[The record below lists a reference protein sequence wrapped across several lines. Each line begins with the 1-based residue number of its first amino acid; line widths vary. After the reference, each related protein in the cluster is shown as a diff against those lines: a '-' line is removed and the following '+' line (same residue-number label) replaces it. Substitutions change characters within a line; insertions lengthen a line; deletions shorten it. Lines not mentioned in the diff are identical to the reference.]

1 MQALD
6 RIDYSNNWLTLV
18 FLFVVLLLVVL
29 KAINQQKLIG
39 YFSAFFMKGFIV
51 KKTEERES
59 LLSVFNIVFFCFSAI
74 VYAMFFSFLAAFFI
88 DITVDFAVFMT
99 VLGLVCVY
107 LVLSL
112 VLDVGLANLF
122 EIQHET
128 GYLFSTK
135 IAYRYAISLILF
147 PVLIITSYSSLGT
160 FVLLF
165 VFAMLFLVSLLL
177 LFVNNKNLILNKLFY
192 FILYLCA
199 LEIAPLLIIYKM
211 MV

>member
-6 RIDYSNNWLTLV
+6 RIDYSTNWLTLV
-18 FLFVVLLLVVL
+18 FLFALLLLVAL
-29 KAINQQKLIG
+29 KTINQQKLYG

-59 LLSVFNIVFFCFSAI
+59 LLTVFNIVLLCFSAI
-74 VYAMFFSFLAAFFI
+74 VYAIFFSFVTTFFL
-88 DITVDFAVFMT
+88 DITASFTVFMT
-99 VLGLVCVY
+99 VLGFVFIY
-107 LVLSL
+107 LVLCL
-112 VLDVGLANLF
+112 VFDLGLIKLF
-122 EIQHET
+122 EAENET

-135 IAYRYAISLILF
+135 VAYLYTISLILF
-147 PVLIITSYSSLGT
+147 PVLIIISYSGISIS
-160 FVLLF
+160 VLFF
-165 VFAMLFLVSLLL
+165 VFMMLFLLSLLL

>member
-18 FLFVVLLLVVL
+18 FLFTLLLLVVL
-29 KAINQQKLIG
+29 KTSNQQKLFG
-39 YFSAFFMKGFIV
+39 YASAFFRKGFIA

-59 LLSVFNIVFFCFSAI
+59 LINFFNIVLLCFSAI
-74 VYAMFFSFLAAFFI
+74 VYAIFISLVAAHFL
-88 DITVDFAVFMT
+88 DITAGFTVFMS
-99 VLGLVCVY
+99 VFGFVFIY
-107 LVLSL
+107 LALFL
-112 VLDVGLANLF
+112 ILDVGFAKLF
-122 EIQHET
+122 EVQNET
-128 GYLFSTK
+128 SYLFSTK
-135 IAYRYAISLILF
+135 IAYLYTISLILF
-147 PVLIITSYSSLGT
+147 PVLIIICYSSISIS
-160 FVLLF
+160 VLLF
-165 VFAMLFLVSLLL
+165 VFMMLFLISLLL